1 MAITINLRYVGA
13 NGSAIAF
20 ANEMMKSGTV
30 AKIRAEDGNLR
41 YEYYQSFDFLET
53 VLLIDCWMIFI
64 WLWSVMSARRQLN
77 RMTGLSEDKSEFNV
91 QRIVEEAN
99 RLIHKRKSV
108 LRVILGIM
116 AAIAFVFACL
126 LGDLIYATR
135 FKINPV
141 DKSIAPDG
149 TYELS
154 FQQVGDPDWPF
165 GYTHARLVL
174 KNGKRVIIKQTFDIA
189 DDGAN
194 ASINSWNVDWKDI
207 SVEVVISGTEQDDVL
222 YVLKFDGS
230 VDRKQLD
237 TRYGHIKEERTRK

>member
-1 MAITINLRYVGA
+1 MEEDKIRISRY
-13 NGSAIAF
+13 
-20 ANEMMKSGTV
+20 KSG
-30 AKIRAEDGNLR
+30 
-41 YEYYQSFDFLET
+41 
-53 VLLIDCWMIFI
+53 
-64 WLWSVMSARRQLN
+64 
-77 RMTGLSEDKSEFNV
+77 FNV

-99 RLIHKRKSV
+99 RLIYKRKAV
-108 LRVILGIM
+108 LRVIFGIM

-126 LGDLIYATR
+126 LGGLIYATR
-135 FKINPV
+135 FNINPV
-141 DKSIAPDG
+141 DKSTSPDG

-174 KNGKRVIIKQTFDIA
+174 KNGKRVIIKQSFDIA
-189 DDGAN
+189 DDGAK
-194 ASINSWNVDWKDI
+194 ASINSWNVNWKDT

-237 TRYGHIKEERTRK
+237 TQYGHIKEERTGK

>member
-1 MAITINLRYVGA
+1 M
-13 NGSAIAF
+13 
-20 ANEMMKSGTV
+20 
-30 AKIRAEDGNLR
+30 
-41 YEYYQSFDFLET
+41 
-53 VLLIDCWMIFI
+53 
-64 WLWSVMSARRQLN
+64 SVRRQLN
-77 RMTGLSEDKSEFNV
+77 RITGLSEDKSEFNV
-91 QRIVEEAN
+91 QRIVKEAN

-108 LRVILGIM
+108 LRVIFGIM

-141 DKSIAPDG
+141 DKSTSPDG

-174 KNGKRVIIKQTFDIA
+174 KNGKRVIIKQSFDIA
-189 DDGAN
+189 DDGAK
-194 ASINSWNVDWKDI
+194 ASINSWNVNWKDT

-237 TRYGHIKEERTRK
+237 TQYGHIKEERTGK

>member
-1 MAITINLRYVGA
+1 
-13 NGSAIAF
+13 
-20 ANEMMKSGTV
+20 
-30 AKIRAEDGNLR
+30 
-41 YEYYQSFDFLET
+41 
-53 VLLIDCWMIFI
+53 
-64 WLWSVMSARRQLN
+64 MSARRQLN

-91 QRIVEEAN
+91 HRIVEEES

-126 LGDLIYATR
+126 LGDFIYATR
-135 FKINPV
+135 FKINLV
-141 DKSIAPDG
+141 DKSTSPDG

-207 SVEVVISGTEQDDVL
+207 SVEVIISGTEQDDVL

-237 TRYGHIKEERTRK
+237 TRYGNIKEERTRK

>member
-1 MAITINLRYVGA
+1 M
-13 NGSAIAF
+13 
-20 ANEMMKSGTV
+20 
-30 AKIRAEDGNLR
+30 
-41 YEYYQSFDFLET
+41 
-53 VLLIDCWMIFI
+53 
-64 WLWSVMSARRQLN
+64 
-77 RMTGLSEDKSEFNV
+77 
-91 QRIVEEAN
+91 
-99 RLIHKRKSV
+99 
-108 LRVILGIM
+108 LRVIFGIM

-141 DKSIAPDG
+141 DKSTSPDG

-174 KNGKRVIIKQTFDIA
+174 KNGKRVIIKQTLNIA
-189 DDGAN
+189 DDGAK
-194 ASINSWNVDWKDI
+194 ATINSWNVDWKDT
-207 SVEVVISGTEQDDVL
+207 SVEVIISGTEQEDVLYVLKDVL

-237 TRYGHIKEERTRK
+237 TRYGHIKEERIRK

>member
-1 MAITINLRYVGA
+1 M
-13 NGSAIAF
+13 
-20 ANEMMKSGTV
+20 EED
-30 AKIRAEDGNLR
+30 KIRIPR
-41 YEYYQSFDFLET
+41 Y
-53 VLLIDCWMIFI
+53 
-64 WLWSVMSARRQLN
+64 
-77 RMTGLSEDKSEFNV
+77 KSEFNV
-91 QRIVEEAN
+91 QRTVEEAN
-99 RLIHKRKSV
+99 RLIHKRKSE

-116 AAIAFVFACL
+116 AAIAFVFAYL
-126 LGDLIYATR
+126 LGDLIYDTR

-141 DKSIAPDG
+141 DKSTSPDG

-189 DDGAN
+189 DDGAK
-194 ASINSWNVDWKDI
+194 ATINSWNVDWKDT
-207 SVEVVISGTEQDDVL
+207 SVEVIISGTEQEDVL

-237 TRYGHIKEERTRK
+237 THMGISKKSGLENE

>member
-1 MAITINLRYVGA
+1 M
-13 NGSAIAF
+13 
-20 ANEMMKSGTV
+20 EED
-30 AKIRAEDGNLR
+30 KIRIPR
-41 YEYYQSFDFLET
+41 YKT
-53 VLLIDCWMIFI
+53 
-64 WLWSVMSARRQLN
+64 
-77 RMTGLSEDKSEFNV
+77 EFNV
-91 QRIVEEAN
+91 QRTVEEAN

-108 LRVILGIM
+108 LRVIFGIM

-126 LGDLIYATR
+126 LGDLIYDTR

-141 DKSIAPDG
+141 DKSTSPDG

-154 FQQVGDPDWPF
+154 FQQVGDADWPF

-189 DDGAN
+189 DDGAK
-194 ASINSWNVDWKDI
+194 ATINSWNVDWKDT
-207 SVEVVISGTEQDDVL
+207 SVEVIISGTEQEDVL

-237 TRYGHIKEERTRK
+237 TRYGHIKEERIRK

>member
-1 MAITINLRYVGA
+1 
-13 NGSAIAF
+13 
-20 ANEMMKSGTV
+20 
-30 AKIRAEDGNLR
+30 
-41 YEYYQSFDFLET
+41 
-53 VLLIDCWMIFI
+53 
-64 WLWSVMSARRQLN
+64 
-77 RMTGLSEDKSEFNV
+77 MTGLSEDKSEFNV
-91 QRIVEEAN
+91 QRIVEEEN

-116 AAIAFVFACL
+116 AA
-126 LGDLIYATR
+126 GDFIYATR

-141 DKSIAPDG
+141 DKSTSPDG

-207 SVEVVISGTEQDDVL
+207 SVEVIISGTEQDDVL

-230 VDRKQLD
+230 VDREQLD
-237 TRYGHIKEERTRK
+237 TRYGHIKEDRTRK

>member
-1 MAITINLRYVGA
+1 M
-13 NGSAIAF
+13 
-20 ANEMMKSGTV
+20 
-30 AKIRAEDGNLR
+30 
-41 YEYYQSFDFLET
+41 
-53 VLLIDCWMIFI
+53 
-64 WLWSVMSARRQLN
+64 SVRRQLN
-77 RMTGLSEDKSEFNV
+77 RITGLSEDKSEFNV
-91 QRIVEEAN
+91 QRIVKEAN

-108 LRVILGIM
+108 LRVIFGIM

-141 DKSIAPDG
+141 DKSTSPDG
-149 TYELS
+149 TYELLL
-154 FQQVGDPDWPF
+154 QQVGDPDWPF

-174 KNGKRVIIKQTFDIA
+174 KNGKRAIA
-189 DDGAN
+189 DDGAK
-194 ASINSWNVDWKDI
+194 ATINSWNVDWKDT

-237 TRYGHIKEERTRK
+237 T

>member
-1 MAITINLRYVGA
+1 
-13 NGSAIAF
+13 
-20 ANEMMKSGTV
+20 
-30 AKIRAEDGNLR
+30 
-41 YEYYQSFDFLET
+41 
-53 VLLIDCWMIFI
+53 
-64 WLWSVMSARRQLN
+64 MSAWRQLN

-91 QRIVEEAN
+91 QRIVEEEN

-116 AAIAFVFACL
+116 AAIAFVFACF
-126 LGDLIYATR
+126 LGDFIYATC

-141 DKSIAPDG
+141 DKSTSPDG

-194 ASINSWNVDWKDI
+194 ASISSWNVDWKDI

-237 TRYGHIKEERTRK
+237 TRYGNIKEERTRK